1 MTLADGKRLGAVQ
14 TPRGWELTIPAFT
27 RRDGS
32 EQPASIV
39 RWPIA
44 GRVYKA
50 TLHRPD
56 ELISDA

>member
-27 RRDGS
+27 RRGGS

-50 TLHRPD
+50 TLH
-56 ELISDA
+56 DA